1 MIYLVI
7 PLSNSGKNMDT
18 GSINVKT
25 NNSTIKT
32 IVNGSVDF
40 ATFSNDNP
48 LIALATFKLSPTG
61 GVRKPIS
68 AAKIII
74 IPKCTGCIPNSVT
87 TAKRIGASKIMP
99 AIVSIKIPININ
111 KRTIKLKITQKLT
124 GKDTRKSV
132 IFTGILSTVKILA
145 YVDAVA
151 IIIKM
156 IPEIKVVLL
165 NNSIVSFHLISLKI
179 NLRNAQYATATPAS
193 SVAVKIPP

>member
-1 MIYLVI
+1 
-7 PLSNSGKNMDT
+7 
-18 GSINVKT
+18 
-25 NNSTIKT
+25 T

-61 GVRKPIS
+61 GVRKPTS

-74 IPKCTGCIPNSVT
+74 IPKCTGCTPNSVT
-87 TAKRIGASKIMP
+87 TGKSIGASKIMP
-99 AIVSIKIPININ
+99 AIVSINIPININ
-111 KRTIKLKITQKLT
+111 ESTIELRITEVLT

-145 YVDAVA
+145 SVDAGA

-156 IPEIKVVLL
+156 IPAIRLVILI
-165 NNSIVSFHLISLKI
+165 NSIVSFHLISL
-179 NLRNAQYATATPAS
+179 
-193 SVAVKIPP
+193 

>member
-61 GVRKPIS
+61 GVRKPTS

-74 IPKCTGCIPNSVT
+74 IPKCTGCTPNSVT
-87 TAKRIGASKIMP
+87 TGKSIGASKIMP
-99 AIVSIKIPININ
+99 AIVSINIPININ
-111 KRTIKLKITQKLT
+111 ESTIKLRITQVLT

-145 YVDAVA
+145 YVNAVA
-151 IIIKM
+151 LIINMISAIKD
-156 IPEIKVVLL
+156 VLF
-165 NNSIVSFHLISLKI
+165 NNSIVYFHLIYLLIK
-179 NLRNAQYATATPAS
+179 
-193 SVAVKIPP
+193 